1 MSDRSQLGWRRVP
14 RLLSCTDDC
23 VWRGQGKASYDTCIF
38 DNQLLNAFFRQKY
51 CDMLSGTDYRF
62 VGKHC
67 ANKHV
72 YWKGLKRHFFLAML
86 YIYLWLSSTYNS
98 HIVTNHISH
107 TFLNAKVTHYFD
119 SVFQHQAGKTK
130 PWPHLTI
137 NTTIMHTR
145 HKKERQ
151 HESKWVWLYTVSSWT
166 KCGINWH
173 NSLVTSLSILLEFD
187 SFYQLCGSIYLEHTH
202 ARQLLITAKMD
213 VKITTWEQAKKQK
226 EKMRHVHIFITCKLY
241 ISFIF
246 ISTRKRGHCMSRDVT
261 LETSLSWQ

>member
-1 MSDRSQLGWRRVP
+1 
-14 RLLSCTDDC
+14 
-23 VWRGQGKASYDTCIF
+23 
-38 DNQLLNAFFRQKY
+38 
-51 CDMLSGTDYRF
+51 
-62 VGKHC
+62 
-67 ANKHV
+67 
-72 YWKGLKRHFFLAML
+72 ML

-98 HIVTNHISH
+98 HIATNHISH

-187 SFYQLCGSIYLEHTH
+187 SFYQLCGSIHLEHTH

-213 VKITTWEQAKKQK
+213 VKITTWEQAKETKRKNAPCSYFYNMQT
-226 EKMRHVHIFITCKLY
+226 VHFIH
-241 ISFIF
+241 IHIN
-246 ISTRKRGHCMSRDVT
+246 TRKRGHCMSRDVT